1 MKSKSKTH
9 LKYFRNPL
17 KIKKRKEYKVVR
29 AKGGKWKK
37 GHSGNP
43 TGLRKGE
50 RPELTL
56 SELVNAIRTEEKKH
70 RKTLLAHLV
79 SRAYKS
85 DAALGVLLKKLLPD
99 LKAIEALIGR
109 VEGQMLTEDAESIRQ
124 KLKDRFELSKV
135 ERHRKDNKQKPHK

>member
-9 LKYFRNPL
+9 PKYYRNPL
-17 KIKKRKEYKVVR
+17 KVKDKKKAAKIVR

-43 TGLRKGE
+43 TGLPKGE

-56 SELVNAIRTEEKKH
+56 SELVGAIRKEEKKH

-79 SRAYKS
+79 SRAYES

-109 VEGQMLTEDAESIRQ
+109 VEGQMSAEDAESIRQ
-124 KLKDRFELSKV
+124 KLKDRFNLSK
-135 ERHRKDNKQKPHK
+135 KTKQKSNERK